1 MFILKIY
8 VFFVFI
14 TNRDKEIHH
23 MGIHCRLGLGLVVMM
38 IGGLGMCLSD
48 LFGIIVRML

>member
-14 TNRDKEIHH
+14 TNRDKEIHR
-23 MGIHCRLGLGLVVMM
+23 MGIHSRLGLGLVPMM
-38 IGGLGMCLSD
+38 IAGLGMCLND
-48 LFGIIVRML
+48 LFGITVRML